1 MTASFLRSLGKT
13 ELKVS
18 PIGLGCWQ
26 FSKGKGLTGRYWSVL
41 SDDDIAEI
49 VKLSLDGGINWFDSA
64 EAYGSGESE
73 RALARALKRLDAAR
87 EDVVIATKWW
97 PLLRSARSLI
107 NSIDERLD
115 ALGVSQIDL
124 YQIHQRLS
132 RSSVNAEMRSMA
144 KLVDMGKI
152 RSVGISN
159 YSADDMRAAHN
170 ELQMHGLTLAS
181 NQVKFNL
188 LDRRIESNGILDKAK
203 ELGITVIAYSPLAQ
217 GLLTGKYHQ
226 DPDRLKDVRAFR
238 KIYKSYNRRLLDKTR
253 PIVDVLQTLAEKY
266 QVSAAQIALNW
277 VINVHGDTVVAIA
290 GASKPSHA
298 ADNVGAMKF
307 KLSDADMALLD
318 RVSYFQPKAAS

>member
-13 ELKVS
+13 DLKVS

-49 VKLSLDGGINWFDSA
+49 VKLSLDGGVNWFDSA

-73 RALARALKRLDAAR
+73 RALARALKRLEVAR
-87 EDVVIATKWW
+87 EDVIIATKWW
-97 PLLRSARSLI
+97 PLLRSARSMV
-107 NSIDERLD
+107 NSIDERLN

-159 YSADDMRAAHN
+159 YSAEDMRAAHN
-170 ELQMHGLTLAS
+170 ELQIHGMMLAS

-188 LDRRIESNGILDKAK
+188 LDRRIESNA
-203 ELGITVIAYSPLAQ
+203 
-217 GLLTGKYHQ
+217 
-226 DPDRLKDVRAFR
+226 
-238 KIYKSYNRRLLDKTR
+238 N
-253 PIVDVLQTLAEKY
+253 LQ
-266 QVSAAQIALNW
+266 
-277 VINVHGDTVVAIA
+277 
-290 GASKPSHA
+290 
-298 ADNVGAMKF
+298 
-307 KLSDADMALLD
+307 
-318 RVSYFQPKAAS
+318 